1 MMAAEHAAFVGLKVA
16 IADAMPSPARKFLM
30 AGKSG
35 LNLTKHED
43 IAAFIKNYDAIEP
56 LRPMLAEFGPKEVI
70 NFAQNLEQEVS
81 QAAQD
86 ECFQKL

>member
-43 IAAFIKNYDAIEP
+43 IAA
-56 LRPMLAEFGPKEVI
+56 
-70 NFAQNLEQEVS
+70 S
-81 QAAQD
+81 
-86 ECFQKL
+86 